1 MSARSQLSAVRAL
14 FRRGVRS
21 DVGRHGGMVLI
32 ATVGVNVANFMFY
45 SLAGRTVDVAGYGA
59 LMSLVSLAL
68 IVTAPAVV
76 AQNTLAKLVADLDA
90 AGDPDVV
97 SRVARNALGGAL
109 LVASAL
115 FVAAIVL
122 NGPLSHLVHVSDPL
136 LIPLTA
142 LATAATIIVPVQR
155 GIFQGANRFTDLSGS
170 MLLEAFMR
178 IATIVPLARLAG
190 ARGGL
195 IAFSLSMLV
204 PLVVFGMRSLRVWP
218 PGTPGR
224 PLDVRR
230 FSRAVIETGT
240 GFLAVTVMLSFDV
253 VLVRHYFDA
262 YNAGL
267 YGAAAVVGR
276 AIFTGAAFIP
286 MVLIPKI
293 VARRA
298 TRGSVRPIAIL
309 GIGVTAIV
317 GSIGIGIVALAP
329 QRVVTLVNGPAYA
342 PAAPYLLPYA
352 CAVSLLAGA
361 NVAAAVRVGLHR
373 FGHVKPLVA
382 IAVAEIVIVALH
394 HATIGDV
401 LWTIVGGHA
410 MALIILI
417 GFAVLERSSENET
430 TVALA
435 PSLRKL

>member
-1 MSARSQLSAVRAL
+1 MSAQTRLSAVRSL
-14 FRRGVRS
+14 VQRGVRS
-21 DVGRHGGMVLI
+21 DVGRHGGMVLV
-32 ATVGVNVANFMFY
+32 ATIGVNVANFLFY
-45 SLAGRTVDVAGYGA
+45 SLAGRAIDVAGYGA

-76 AQNTLAKLVADLDA
+76 AQNTLAKLVADLVA
-90 AGDPDVV
+90 AGDPGVV
-97 SRVARNALGGAL
+97 RRVARSALGAAL
-109 LVASAL
+109 LVASVVFAAAL
-115 FVAAIVL
+115 VL
-122 NGPLSHLVHVSDPL
+122 NGALSHLVHVSDPL
-136 LIPLTA
+136 LIPLTG
-142 LATAATIIVPVQR
+142 LATAATIVVPVQR
-155 GIFQGANRFTDLSGS
+155 GIFQGANRFSELSGS

-178 IATIVPLARLAG
+178 IATIVPLARMAG

-218 PGTPGR
+218 ASTPGR

-262 YNAGL
+262 FNAGL
-267 YGAAAVVGR
+267 YGAVAVVGR

-298 TRGSVRPIAIL
+298 SRASVRPIAIL

-317 GSIGIGIVALAP
+317 ASIGIGIVALAP

-342 PAAPYLLPYA
+342 SAAPYLLPYA

-373 FGHVKPLVA
+373 FEHVMPLVA
-382 IAVAEIVIVALH
+382 IALAEIAIVAVH

-410 MALIILI
+410 AALIVLI
-417 GFAVLERSSENET
+417 SFAVLDRSPENEAA
-430 TVALA
+430 VVLA
-435 PSLRKL
+435 PSLRKF